1 MKLYKN
7 KSVTLDQSIMKIKFL
22 LPFYLVLATIT
33 FCSRKASDDK
43 EAASLKQETAIET
56 TAADETTTA
65 DPDNKINGTLE
76 LDTATNIIYAD
87 IIMYVSNSD
96 FKYANNYMSLQSG
109 AYGGLALRYYDTVNN
124 DPDNGPWTVPLTI
137 QFSFPN
143 TKNWKEND
151 KIRVMSLN
159 EEQQSV
165 FTGLQPYFV
174 ARMAAFRDT
183 PVTYPQLVSFNN
195 QWNTNNP
202 NNQVVTGSP
211 TTKEDNKEVKGFIP
225 RLTKDDTVLS
235 LKRKR

>member
-43 EAASLKQETAIET
+43 EAATQKPETFVEAT
-56 TAADETTTA
+56 ADEA
-65 DPDNKINGTLE
+65 AAVDPDNKINGTLE
-76 LDTATNIIYAD
+76 LDTITNTIYAN
-87 IIMYVSNSD
+87 ITMYVASSD
-96 FKYANNYMSLQSG
+96 FKYANNFLALQAG
-109 AYGGLALRYYDTVNN
+109 NYGGLALRYYDTVNN

-137 QFSFPN
+137 QFNFPN
-143 TKNWKEND
+143 TKNWQEND

-165 FTGLQPYFV
+165 FTGLQPYFL

-183 PVTYPQLVSFNN
+183 PVTYPQLVTFNN

-235 LKRKR
+235 LKFKR